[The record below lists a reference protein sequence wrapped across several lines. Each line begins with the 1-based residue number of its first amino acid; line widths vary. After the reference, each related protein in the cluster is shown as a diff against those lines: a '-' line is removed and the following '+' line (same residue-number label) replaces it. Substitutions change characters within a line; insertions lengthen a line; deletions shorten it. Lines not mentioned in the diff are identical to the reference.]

1 MDKVFKREDLLFSL
15 CGLNCSLCPMFVT
28 TRCEGCIEGSMCYNI
43 CDIAPC
49 SIEHGGVD
57 YCFECGEYPCEKYDG
72 VDQHDSI
79 MVHKNQLLYMEK
91 ARTIGIE
98 KYNQEQSKKVGI
110 LHNFLE
116 NYNYGNDKEI
126 FFCTAVNLLPLED
139 LITIITNLD
148 EHVENMSLKEKYNY
162 VKNKLFGCANNRA
175 IKIELRK
182 GKYNKEK
189 ITFD

>member
-1 MDKVFKREDLLFSL
+1 
-15 CGLNCSLCPMFVT
+15 
-28 TRCEGCIEGSMCYNI
+28 
-43 CDIAPC
+43 
-49 SIEHGGVD
+49 
-57 YCFECGEYPCEKYDG
+57 
-72 VDQHDSI
+72 
-79 MVHKNQLLYMEK
+79 MEK
-91 ARTIGIE
+91 ARTIGME